1 MFKIVRK
8 MMKKLILIGAVAAL
22 CGACGKQKAEPSV
35 AFVPPVV
42 SPVDTVVFVEDSDS
56 LFFSPAEEDYF
67 SGEDGIFEEFLYE
80 FSSDTAMQRHRT
92 CFPLLCVQEGK
103 EVTLS
108 EADYRSIELF
118 AQMDICLTLFEHDT
132 EMEAER
138 DTAMKKA
145 NVECLDMENR
155 HVRTFCFEKQEG
167 CWRLLRISE
176 QKLASYRHRE
186 FFTFYHRFVTDSL
199 YQSLHVNDPM
209 TFVTIDPEDDFNIL
223 EANIDMEQWFAFRPM
238 LPDGLLVNIDY
249 GVKPSRRPVRKI
261 LTCRS
266 LGGNFN
272 HTSYFRKIEGEWILT
287 RFEDMSN

>member
-1 MFKIVRK
+1 M
-8 MMKKLILIGAVAAL
+8 
-22 CGACGKQKAEPSV
+22 S
-35 AFVPPVV
+35 FVPPVV
-42 SPVDTVVFVEDSDS
+42 SPVDTVVIEEYSDS
-56 LFFSPAEEDYF
+56 LFFFPVGEKYF

-92 CFPLLCVQEGK
+92 RFPLPCVRGGE
-103 EVTLS
+103 EVALA
-108 EADYRSIELF
+108 EADYRAMEPF
-118 AQMDICLTLFEHDT
+118 GRMDVCLTLFEHDT

-145 NVECLDMENR
+145 NVECLDMTAQS
-155 HVRTFCFEKQEG
+155 VRTFCFEKQEG
-167 CWRLLRISE
+167 RWHLLRIGE
-176 QKLASYRHRE
+176 QKLSAYRHRE
-186 FFTFYHRFVTDSL
+186 FFSFYHRFVTDSL
-199 YQSLHVNDPM
+199 FQSCHVNDPM
-209 TFVTIDPEDDFNIL
+209 TFVTVDPEDDFNIL

-238 LPDGLLVNIDY
+238 LPEGVLVNIDY

-272 HTSYFRKIEGEWILT
+272 HTSYFRKIKGEWMLT